1 MELVLY
7 TKKDGYGLLT
17 INRPKQFNALNSQVL
32 DELHSVL
39 EQIKQENIHSL
50 IITGAGERSFVAGAD
65 ISEMMNMTK
74 SEAAAYASKGNAVM
88 QQVETLPIPTIA
100 AVNGFALGGGC
111 ELALACDIRLASEK
125 AIFAM
130 PETGLGI
137 TPGFGGTQRLQL
149 LVGIAVAKELIF
161 TGRKINAAEAY
172 RIGLINRIVDKEVL
186 LTEAEK
192 LAAEICQNA
201 PCAVRSSK
209 KAIMDSVAL
218 EQGIA
223 SEIEQFSDC
232 FNTLDQKEAMA
243 AFVENRDHRPF
254 QNA

>member
-7 TKKDGYGLLT
+7 TKKNSYGLLT

-32 DELHSVL
+32 DELQTTL
-39 EQIKQENIHSL
+39 EQIRQDDIHCL
-50 IITGAGERSFVAGAD
+50 IITGSGERSFVAGAD
-65 ISEMMNMTK
+65 IPEMMDMTK
-74 SEAAAYASKGNAVM
+74 DEAAAYASKGNAIM
-88 QQVETLPIPTIA
+88 KQVEILPIPTIA

-111 ELALACDIRLASEK
+111 ELALSCDIRLAAEQ

-161 TGRKINAAEAY
+161 TGRKINAEEAY
-172 RIGLINRIVDKEVL
+172 RIGLINRIVAKENL
-186 LTEAEK
+186 LAEAEK
-192 LAAEICQNA
+192 LAVEICQNA

-209 KAIMDSVAL
+209 KAIMDSVML
-218 EQGIA
+218 DQGIA

-243 AFVENRDHRPF
+243 AFVENRERRPF